1 MNQTICLYTHPTCIR
16 ILDICSFIGLYIY
29 RHVLIMLQI
38 VLSHP
43 MSKDLLILFQI
54 TARWRQEDPVAA
66 NMAAEEPPVEASK
79 ALGVL

>member
-1 MNQTICLYTHPTCIR
+1 
-16 ILDICSFIGLYIY
+16 
-29 RHVLIMLQI
+29 MLQI